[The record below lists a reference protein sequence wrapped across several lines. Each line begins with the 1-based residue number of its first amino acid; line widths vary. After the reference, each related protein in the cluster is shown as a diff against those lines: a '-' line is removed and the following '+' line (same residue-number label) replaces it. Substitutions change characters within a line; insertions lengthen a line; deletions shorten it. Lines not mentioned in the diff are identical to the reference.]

1 MSGNKDN
8 SSEVLAAATRVLIVD
23 NDKAHARSMGE
34 SLERAGYP
42 VTVATTGPEGAET
55 IEHGAFD
62 VIVTDL
68 VMPQTDGMQILALA
82 KQTLPECEV
91 IVVTGHGTV
100 PRAVEAMQQGALN
113 FLEKPLTPEKLRV
126 ATAKA
131 AEAVQLKRANVDLHR
146 RLDEKFGFEGIVY
159 ASPQMQAIID
169 RLKRI
174 APTDASV
181 LIQGETGSGKE
192 LIAQAIHQNSPRRK
206 KPFVALNCA
215 ALSEHL
221 LESELFGHV
230 KGAYTD
236 AAQDRVGRFEYA
248 HGGTLFLDEVG
259 DMPMPT
265 QIKLLRVL
273 ENGEITRVGENKPTK
288 VNVRVL
294 TATNR
299 DLEDSIAAGAFREDL
314 YHRFKVVTI
323 TLPRLADRREDIVP
337 LADHF
342 RKYFAKRHSKAVSAI
357 TPAATNRLFRF
368 DWPGN
373 VRQLRNV
380 IETMVVLDTDGALD
394 TDDLPPELA
403 EASEVP
409 AGGPVGLSE
418 LVGHPLEDVE
428 RLFIEETLKF
438 TNQNRE
444 AAARLLKIGA
454 RTLYRKIKEYGLQDK
469 KKTTPSQQPA
479 DPADA

>member
-1 MSGNKDN
+1 MTSAGEKK
-8 SSEVLAAATRVLIVD
+8 EAASAPPMRVLVVD
-23 NDKAHARSMGE
+23 NDKAHARSMTE
-34 SLERAGYP
+34 SLERVGYP
-42 VTVATTGPEGAET
+42 CSVATSGPQGAQQ
-55 IEHGAFD
+55 IEQGAFD
-62 VIVTDL
+62 VVVTDL
-68 VMPQTDGMQILALA
+68 VMPELDGMEILARA
-82 KQTLPECEV
+82 RQSLPDCEV
-91 IVVTGHGTV
+91 ILVTGHATV
-100 PRAVEAMQQGALN
+100 PKAVEAMQQGAFT
-113 FLEKPLTPEKLRV
+113 FLEKPLTPDKLRA
-126 ATAKA
+126 ATARA
-131 AEAVQLKRANVDLHR
+131 AEAVQLKRTNADLLK
-146 RLDEKFGFEGIVY
+146 RLDEKFGFEGIVF
-159 ASPQMQAIID
+159 ASSQMQATID
-169 RLKRI
+169 RLRRI

-181 LIQGETGSGKE
+181 LIQGETGTGKE
-192 LIAQAIHQNSPRRK
+192 LIAQAIHQNSPRKK

-273 ENGEITRVGENKPTK
+273 ENGEITRVGENKPVK

-299 DLEDSIAAGAFREDL
+299 DLEDAIAEGTFREDL

-323 TLPRLADRREDIVP
+323 ILPRLADRPEDIVP
-337 LADHF
+337 LVDHF
-342 RKYFAKRHSKAVSAI
+342 RKHFTKRHRKTIKGVSA
-357 TPAATNRLFRF
+357 AVTNRLFRY

-373 VRQLRNV
+373 VRQLRNFV
-380 IETMVVLDTDGALD
+380 ETMVVLDVDGILD
-394 TDDLPPELA
+394 LDDLPPELSDLA
-403 EASEVP
+403 EPTTPTGRRGIAD
-409 AGGPVGLSE
+409 
-418 LVGHPLEDVE
+418 LVGRPLADVE
-428 RLFIEETLKF
+428 RLFVEETLSY

-454 RTLYRKIKEYGLQDK
+454 RTLYRKIKEYGLQEK
-469 KKTTPSQQPA
+469 KVE
-479 DPADA
+479 